1 MTAKKFTIISVLA
14 LLGMAGV
21 FSIPDSAWWDSRAT
35 TPRILFGISV
45 SALLYVGYT
54 IIKGLTASAT
64 KEN

>member
-1 MTAKKFTIISVLA
+1 MTAKQFTIISVLA
-14 LLGMAGV
+14 LLGGVGV

-35 TPRILFGISV
+35 TPRVLFGLSV

-54 IIKGLTASAT
+54 IIKAMQNQTT